1 METPSDRILWNQAC
15 DISVDRLITGGSDTI
30 SPSVIYQNLM
40 TVASPKEHAAVDDH
54 RFWRLADRPKLLEQI
69 KKIWIKTHMYWHESI
84 RVTDWFYIYFTEN
97 NGMAF
102 GMEIFGK
109 LFLTTFRIVAVGL
122 IGYYLYKIIK
132 KCFKTGYIVCVA
144 LILTGA
150 LGNIIDS
157 VFYGVFFNESTHSQ
171 IASFMPE
178 GGGYST
184 WFYGKVVDMFYFPI
198 IDTNWPTWMPFVG
211 GEHFI
216 FFSPIF
222 NFADAAISCGIIAL
236 LLFYSKYLNESYHS
250 LDKNK
255 KESLGHEE

>member
-1 METPSDRILWNQAC
+1 M
-15 DISVDRLITGGSDTI
+15 
-30 SPSVIYQNLM
+30 
-40 TVASPKEHAAVDDH
+40 
-54 RFWRLADRPKLLEQI
+54 
-69 KKIWIKTHMYWHESI
+69 KKILTKGRISLLIILSVLLIDQLIKVAVKTSMYFHESI
-84 RVTDWFYIYFTEN
+84 HVTDWFYIYFTEN

-109 LFLTTFRIVAVGL
+109 LFLTSFRIIAVGL
-122 IGYYLYKIIK
+122 IAWYLMKIIK
-132 KCFKTGYIVCVA
+132 RGAKTGYIVCIS
-144 LILTGA
+144 LIFTGA

-157 VFYGVFFNESTHSQ
+157 VFYGILFNESTHSA
-171 IASFMPE
+171 IANFMPT

-198 IDTNWPTWMPFVG
+198 IDTTWPAWIPMIG

-236 LLFYSKYLNESYHS
+236 LLFYSKYLNDTYHS
-250 LDKNK
+250 
-255 KESLGHEE
+255 HE